1 MKLKS
6 IKSAKTLKNKRIL
19 LRLDLDLPLKNNQVA
34 DDSRLQ
40 AALFT
45 INYLLTKKAKLILV
59 GHLGRPNG
67 KLVSRLSLKP
77 VQKKLAKLLNQTITL
92 IPLERYI
99 GSQAAQAAQDMQP
112 GQIIML
118 ENIRFSDREEKNCKK
133 FAKKLAALA
142 DLYVNNAFSASH
154 RFHSS
159 IDAIQK
165 YLPSFIGFKVAE
177 EIKNLSPFINHPQHP
192 LVLIVGGAKMETKIP
207 VIKNFLSSADHILLG
222 GAIANTFLKSLNF
235 EIGQSLICNQCLNPA
250 KKIFNQAKHSNL
262 ILPVDAQTNLTT
274 KPVDSLN
281 SNEAILDIGP
291 QTIKLYTQLIKLAK
305 TIIWNG
311 PLGKFEHKKFAAGT
325 QKVLAQVLKSKA
337 KIVVGGGDTHQIF
350 KAKKIPA
357 NIFISSGGGAILGFL
372 SGNKLP
378 GLQ

>member
-357 NIFISSGGGAILGFL
+357 NIFISSGGGAMLEFL